1 MNEISVRLA
10 RANNSQT
17 SFNFKLGHTRPT
29 ELNARLPFRSITM
42 RRLSHSGSKRKD
54 CFSYVLGKHSLSMR
68 AFILFYMQTRRCVL
82 QEIKTSAPS
91 SPNDVTIGLAFIC
104 ETFSVIYCFHFFF
117 LFTINQVK
125 FVMKPIT
132 YVKRDTLLYLA
143 YFQLQVGRDVRFTFY
158 FISFLWHTILRYYF
172 FSFLRITSHVI
183 FRKYLNSVFL
193 NQKKNGINENTWN
206 RINVSD
212 KNVTRL
218 PSQGL
223 KSSKII
229 TKEVQYI
236 SRTPNCQST
245 VRNKWN

>member
-91 SPNDVTIGLAFIC
+91 SLNDVTIGLAFIC
-104 ETFSVIYCFHFFF
+104 ETFSVIY
-117 LFTINQVK
+117 
-125 FVMKPIT
+125 
-132 YVKRDTLLYLA
+132 
-143 YFQLQVGRDVRFTFY
+143 YF
-158 FISFLWHTILRYYF
+158 SFF
-172 FSFLRITSHVI
+172 FSFHD
-183 FRKYLNSVFL
+183 
-193 NQKKNGINENTWN
+193 Q
-206 RINVSD
+206 
-212 KNVTRL
+212 
-218 PSQGL
+218 
-223 KSSKII
+223 SSKIRYETHNIRQTWHIIISCIFSI
-229 TKEVQYI
+229 TSCE
-236 SRTPNCQST
+236 RC
-245 VRNKWN
+245 

>member
-29 ELNARLPFRSITM
+29 GLNARLPFRSITM
-42 RRLSHSGSKRKD
+42 RGLSHSGSKRKD

-68 AFILFYMQTRRCVL
+68 AFILFYMQTRRCEL
-82 QEIKTSAPS
+82 QEIKLRP
-91 SPNDVTIGLAFIC
+91 PQLQWRHHWPR
-104 ETFSVIYCFHFFF
+104 FHLWNFFGDLLLQFFF
-117 LFTINQVK
+117 PSVTINQVK

-132 YVKRDTLLYLA
+132 NVTHYYILHIFNYKLREMLGLLFIL
-143 YFQLQVGRDVRFTFY
+143 FHSFDIQFY
-158 FISFLWHTILRYYF
+158 GIIF

-183 FRKYLNSVFL
+183 FWKYLNFVFL
-193 NQKKNGINENTWN
+193 HQKKNGINENTWN
-206 RINVSD
+206 KINVSD
-212 KNVTRL
+212 KNVTTL

-236 SRTPNCQST
+236 SRTPNCTST
-245 VRNKWN
+245 VRNK